1 MSRSST
7 SRRLG
12 ETLERALVEAGAP
25 HVLTQRPAGVIAL
38 VQCGDAELRTM
49 LAPLVE
55 DERSVLVGV
64 GRPVEHFAE
73 VPDSLRDA
81 EIAVE
86 RLGYETGRRLLA
98 FEDFDL
104 GALLISEAPTERIGP
119 KVESMLAPLR
129 EHPLLHDAIVAYFE
143 HDMDVGR
150 TAKALCLHP
159 NTLALPARA
168 AGGAARPV
176 AQAAGGDRR
185 AVHRAGR
192 GRAVTRLTPRRTR
205 RTSRR

>member
-1 MSRSST
+1 
-7 SRRLG
+7 
-12 ETLERALVEAGAP
+12 
-25 HVLTQRPAGVIAL
+25 
-38 VQCGDAELRTM
+38 M

-55 DERSVLVGV
+55 DERPVLVGV
-64 GRPVEHFAE
+64 GRPVAHFAE

-159 NTLALPARA
+159 NTLRYRLGRLEALLDLSLKQPAAIA
-168 AGGAARPV
+168 ALYIALV
-176 AQAAGGDRR
+176 AGERSPG
-185 AVHRAGR
+185 
-192 GRAVTRLTPRRTR
+192 
-205 RTSRR
+205 